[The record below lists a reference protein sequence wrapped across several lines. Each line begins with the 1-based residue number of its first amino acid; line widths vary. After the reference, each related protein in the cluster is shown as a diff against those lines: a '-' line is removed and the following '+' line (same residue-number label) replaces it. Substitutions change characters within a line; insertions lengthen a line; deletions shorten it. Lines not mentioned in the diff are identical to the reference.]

1 MIEKLLAELGQLVRT
16 ESVVGKPIQ
25 TGDTTVIPVSQI
37 SFGFGGGGGGIAPGK
52 KSESGEGSGFGG
64 GAQIEPVAFIVIH
77 EGKAQLLNVHDK
89 DGFGIG
95 KVIDLIPELIDKVKD
110 LRSNKGKKEKVTK
123 K

>member
-25 TGDTTVIPVSQI
+25 TGDTTVIPVSKI
-37 SFGFGGGGGGIAPGK
+37 SFGFGGGGGSTPSK

-77 EGKAQLLNVHDK
+77 DGKAQLLNVQDK
-89 DGFGIG
+89 EGFGIG
-95 KVIDLIPELIDKVKD
+95 KVIDLIPEIIDKIKD
-110 LRSNKGKKEKVTK
+110 LRGNREKKEKETK
-123 K
+123 E